1 MAQLFKIASKG
12 FEWTLFLLFMFP
24 LFPLKSAGILVLP
37 LVIFALL
44 SFISSN
50 AKVIQKQELFLF
62 LFFALI
68 PAYYAVELF
77 YANDVQAVWS
87 IVQRKMGLLFIPLG
101 LFLASSSGIKLKHQ
115 QLFLNF
121 ALSVTLQ
128 VVKVSL
134 YFLFGGLNKAYLDS
148 GGFAFAFRTSM
159 EDLVNL
165 HPTYFSLLI
174 TMAIFIF
181 FIPLLSKRNVLK
193 SIQFWLIVFV
203 IVWLTSFLFLLA
215 ARMVLIAFMLAALL
229 TIWKVITSTRMR
241 IRIITMLAVL
251 FGIAIFS
258 FPSFSDRFKE
268 LVDTKDNSTSV
279 RYTIYECDK
288 EIAVESGLFGVGV
301 ESLQNKLNSCYE
313 SQNMPE
319 EHLTLAYNT
328 HNEYFNFL
336 CGKGV
341 LGLLLFCGLLVY
353 MFMVLRKK
361 PLFLPFFLSVLL
373 VSLTENILE
382 RQIGVFFVAL
392 FGMSLMGYEIQA
404 KEKENFRTH

>member
-1 MAQLFKIASKG
+1 MGQLFKIASKG

-24 LFPLKSAGILVLP
+24 LFPLKLAGILVLP

-50 AKVIQKQELFLF
+50 SRVIQRQALL
-62 LFFALI
+62 LVVLFALI
-68 PAYYAVELF
+68 PVYYAVELF

-101 LFLASSSGIKLKHQ
+101 LFLASSSGIKIKHH

-121 ALSVTLQ
+121 ALSVTLL
-128 VVKVSL
+128 VLKVSL
-134 YFLFGGLNKAYLDS
+134 YFLIGGLNQAYLDS

-181 FIPLLSKRNVLK
+181 VIPLLSKRNVLK
-193 SIQFWLIVFV
+193 SIQFWLLVLI
-203 IVWLTSFLFLLA
+203 IVWLITFLFLLA
-215 ARMVLIAFMLAALL
+215 ARMALIAFMLAVLL
-229 TIWKVITSTRMR
+229 TIWKNITSTRVR
-241 IRIITMLAVL
+241 ISTISLLTVF
-251 FGIAIFS
+251 FGIAVLS
-258 FPSFSDRFKE
+258 FPSLSHRLKE

-279 RYTIYECDK
+279 RYTIYECDT
-288 EIAVESGLFGVGV
+288 EIALQSGLFGVGV
-301 ESLQNKLNSCYE
+301 ESLQNKLNNCYK
-313 SQNMPE
+313 SKNMPE
-319 EHLTLAYNT
+319 EHLALAYNT

-341 LGLLLFCGLLVY
+341 VGLILFCGLLVF
-353 MFMVLRKK
+353 MFISLRKK

-382 RQIGVFFVAL
+382 RQIGVFYVAL
-392 FGMSLMGYEIQA
+392 FGMSLIGYDFKQKV
-404 KEKENFRTH
+404 KEKFSTN